1 MISRIEENE
10 DKLDGV
16 LLSINDLNSALIN
29 FKDKYEDIV
38 LLNKYYG
45 SNNWFRDKEAY
56 EKNIIPKIKAG
67 VLSEDAIWNMND
79 DVRELLNQ
87 LEGIINIYKK

>member
-29 FKDKYEDIV
+29 FKNKYEDIV

-45 SNNWFRDKEAY
+45 SNNWFSDKEAY

-87 LEGIINIYKK
+87 LEEIINIYKK